1 MHRRPDG
8 RRTRDIE
15 RLETPARASAFLDA
29 YLEFSGDPAPPA
41 LVHHYIAHRAFVR
54 AKGGVSAPRAGRS
67 RGGTLDAGRYTDLAL
82 RHLQAAAVRPTL
94 VGGLPG
100 TGKST
105 PAGALAGR
113 AGAVLLS
120 SDTVRKELAGM
131 DPLTPAAAGYGEGL
145 YSADHTE
152 ALYAEVLHR
161 AGMLLARGESVVLD
175 ASWTSASHR
184 RAAAQL
190 AADCARRSGAT
201 PMPNQQETADRRIR
215 DRRDGAS
222 GATPAIA
229 GSMAADADCCPD
241 AVVVPTSGSVDES
254 HGHASAAWR
263 QGRAVIQV
271 HA

>member
-1 MHRRPDG
+1 VHRRPDG

-131 DPLTPAAAGYGEGL
+131 DPLTPAAAGYGDGL

-152 ALYAEVLHR
+152 ALYAEVLRR

-175 ASWTSASHR
+175 ASWTTSASHR

-201 PMPNQQETADRRIR
+201 PMPNQQETADGGSEIVATAPPAPRRPSPVPWLPTPTVGLTPSSSL
-215 DRRDGAS
+215 RREASMSHSVMPRLPGAR
-222 GATPAIA
+222 
-229 GSMAADADCCPD
+229 AAP
-241 AVVVPTSGSVDES
+241 
-254 HGHASAAWR
+254 
-263 QGRAVIQV
+263 
-271 HA
+271 